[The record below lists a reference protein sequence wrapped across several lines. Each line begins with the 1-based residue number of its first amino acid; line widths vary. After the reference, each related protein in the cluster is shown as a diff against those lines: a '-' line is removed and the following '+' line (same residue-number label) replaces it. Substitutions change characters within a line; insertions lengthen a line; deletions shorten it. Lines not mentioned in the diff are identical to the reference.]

1 MKYELKMGFI
11 NEEIEKYLEV
21 IAKIM
26 SETRMSPKGTVV
38 VA

>member
-1 MKYELKMGFI
+1 MGFI

-26 SETRMSPKGTVV
+26 SETRMSPKGSVV
-38 VA
+38 VS